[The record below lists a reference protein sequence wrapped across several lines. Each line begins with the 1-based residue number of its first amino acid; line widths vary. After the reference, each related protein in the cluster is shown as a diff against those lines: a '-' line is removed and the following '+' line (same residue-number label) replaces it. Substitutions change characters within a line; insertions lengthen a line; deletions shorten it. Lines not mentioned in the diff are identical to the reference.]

1 MVTNIV
7 YFADDIVVVATGEI
21 IEECAVRTS
30 EAISKIR
37 NGMKLMGLELAK
49 QKTEISRASRNYIL

>member
-37 NGMKLMGLELAK
+37 NMMKLMGLELAK
-49 QKTEISRASRNYIL
+49 QKTKISRAS